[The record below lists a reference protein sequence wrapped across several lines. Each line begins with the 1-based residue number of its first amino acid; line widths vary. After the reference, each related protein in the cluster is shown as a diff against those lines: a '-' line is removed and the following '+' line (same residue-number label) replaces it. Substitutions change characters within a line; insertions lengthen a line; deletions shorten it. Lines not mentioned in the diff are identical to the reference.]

1 VDSPQPA
8 RSRTSSKSAQS
19 SGSGVTQETGSRP
32 QRAPGTSSGSRRS
45 SPILD
50 NELNSES
57 IQGSPKE
64 ENPPSVPST
73 ECKGGDSSE
82 TESAPPADDE
92 EEMLED
98 LRFCNELLSKFKK
111 NHPPQDP
118 PSAPSATSTESTDT
132 SLQFSGDEGS
142 YLLPNSCHSSY

>member
-1 VDSPQPA
+1 MDSPQPA

-19 SGSGVTQETGSRP
+19 SGSGVTQEAGSRL
-32 QRAPGTSSGSRRS
+32 QRAPGTSSSSRRS

-50 NELNSES
+50 NELNPGS
-57 IQGSPKE
+57 IQGSPKDD
-64 ENPPSVPST
+64 NPPSVQST

-98 LRFCNELLSKFKK
+98 LRFCNELLSKFQQ
-111 NHPPQDP
+111 NHPQDP
-118 PSAPSATSTESTDT
+118 PSAPSATSTESTDI
-132 SLQFSGDEGS
+132 SLQVSGDEGS
-142 YLLPNSCHSSY
+142 NLLPNSCHSSY